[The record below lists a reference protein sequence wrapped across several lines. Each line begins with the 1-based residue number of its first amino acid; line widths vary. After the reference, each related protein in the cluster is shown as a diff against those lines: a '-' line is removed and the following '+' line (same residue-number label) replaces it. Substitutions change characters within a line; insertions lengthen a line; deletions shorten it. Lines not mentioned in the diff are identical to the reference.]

1 MEARRA
7 VRRIAVVIAV
17 YLAVSVALGI
27 FIAEATLHPGRRS
40 VSSGDLV
47 HAHDLATSLRAELSD
62 ATVTVIDGTSL
73 RGWLLRPQQP
83 NGDAVILLHGLSDNR
98 LGMIGYAELLLRDNY
113 TVLMIDARAHGQS
126 EGLLATYGILESRD
140 VHSWYEW
147 LHDTQHPRCIFG
159 FGESMGAAQLLQSVR
174 ESRFCSIAV
183 ESPFSNFREIGYDR
197 VGQFFHT
204 GPWLGRT
211 ILRPVIDFAFVYAR
225 WKYNLDMESISP
237 ESAIV
242 GASMPIFLIHGREDR
257 NIPFRHAQRIIAR
270 NPHVVL
276 WEVPNTDHCGA
287 ISTHPEEFALRLLT
301 FFHSP

>member
-126 EGLLATYGILESRD
+126 EGLLATYGILESSD

-147 LHDTQHPRCIFG
+147 LHDTQHPGCIFG

-211 ILRPVIDFAFVYAR
+211 ILRPVIDFAFVYPAGNTTWTWSPFLLRGRLSAPACQYFSFTEEKTEISLFATHKESLLATRTLSFGKFQTRTTAVPSAR
-225 WKYNLDMESISP
+225 IPKNL
-237 ESAIV
+237 
-242 GASMPIFLIHGREDR
+242 R
-257 NIPFRHAQRIIAR
+257 
-270 NPHVVL
+270 
-276 WEVPNTDHCGA
+276 
-287 ISTHPEEFALRLLT
+287 
-301 FFHSP
+301 